1 MSQLVSH
8 FYFAPQII
16 HGAGS
21 IRELPALCKDLH
33 MNSIFVLLSERTRS
47 TLNASFEEASL
58 NDFDFHYF
66 TDFQSEPTTGHL
78 QDALTLFKETR
89 ADGILAIGGGTA
101 LDLAK
106 ALSVLAANPQ
116 LELTD
121 IPQQKRLE
129 KIPLIAVPTTSGT
142 GSEATKVTVI
152 TDTAQNRK
160 LNPGHPA
167 LIPDAVIL
175 DLELTISM
183 PPQITAETGLDALSH
198 AMEAFVST
206 RATPI
211 SDAFALEAIRLI
223 GKSIRTVYHEPENLK
238 ARDDMLRGS
247 FFAGLAFSNS
257 STNLAHATA
266 RPLGTRFSL
275 PHGLSVALMHPYVIS
290 FGEKAA
296 SARYAEIAK
305 ALQTENV
312 AAFIESLNDE
322 FELKEA
328 AKKRL
333 DLEQFQSAIP
343 TLAEDALAGNGIA
356 TNRKTPIKQDIIDM
370 YQKLATDLLGE

>member
-1 MSQLVSH
+1 
-8 FYFAPQII
+8 
-16 HGAGS
+16 
-21 IRELPALCKDLH
+21 
-33 MNSIFVLLSERTRS
+33 
-47 TLNASFEEASL
+47 
-58 NDFDFHYF
+58 
-66 TDFQSEPTTGHL
+66 DFQSEPTTGHL
-78 QDALTLFKETR
+78 QDALKHFKETQ
-89 ADGILAIGGGTA
+89 ANGILAIGGGTA

-116 LELTD
+116 LGLAD

-175 DLELTISM
+175 DPELTISM
-183 PPQITAETGLDALSH
+183 PPQITAETGLDALTH

-296 SARYAEIAK
+296 SVRYAEIAK
-305 ALQTENV
+305 ALQTE
-312 AAFIESLNDE
+312 
-322 FELKEA
+322 
-328 AKKRL
+328 
-333 DLEQFQSAIP
+333 
-343 TLAEDALAGNGIA
+343 
-356 TNRKTPIKQDIIDM
+356 
-370 YQKLATDLLGE
+370 